1 MTALPQDQPARLPYE
16 TYSLPGPLAAAA
28 RRFSERVVGASAVA
42 VAFSGGVDS
51 SVTAALAARAL
62 GRDRVVAVLGV
73 SPSLSALERR
83 QAHATARS
91 LGVVCREVATY
102 ELDDPEYVA
111 NRGNR
116 CYFCKHELYTRA
128 FANGVDELGCD
139 LFVNGD
145 TADDH
150 RGTHRP
156 GRRAA
161 AELGVASPLA
171 EAGIGKEQVRGLA
184 RALGLEVWDKPS
196 APCLASRVPVNTPV
210 TRERLAQVERAETG
224 LRALGLRDLRVR
236 HLGDDARVELGRA
249 DLLTLGDED
258 LRARALAVVGE
269 AGYDRVEIASEPL
282 ERS

>member
-28 RRFSERVVGASAVA
+28 RRFSERMVGARAVA

-51 SVTAALAARAL
+51 SVTVALAARAL

-91 LGVVCREVATY
+91 LGVDCREVSTY

-145 TADDH
+145 TADD
-150 RGTHRP
+150 RGIHRP

-161 AELGVASPLA
+161 AELGVGSPLA
-171 EAGIGKEQVRGLA
+171 EAGIGKDQVRAIA

-224 LRALGLRDLRVR
+224 LRALGVRDLRVR

-249 DLLTLGDED
+249 DLLLLEDEG
-258 LRARALAVVGE
+258 LRARALAVVSA
-269 AGYDRVEIASEPL
+269 AGYARVEIASEPL